1 MTVCNLYMS
10 SLREHSWA
18 LLYKRN
24 DWILN
29 IMPLFSSDFAKKME
43 TESRCLRSNLSVVR
57 DSMFLIVS
65 TTQRNNEF
73 DHFLN
78 ALPKKLIQLCNKLKT
93 HKRGG
98 GEWIWKGIKDVKA
111 MIRAAKNMTLRGDS
125 AGQQMMTVTNTGEI
139 VKDLSHLGQMIPFQM
154 ATAAGEITDHRL
166 YRTLIDRHFNRMKD
180 QALIA

>member
-1 MTVCNLYMS
+1 
-10 SLREHSWA
+10 
-18 LLYKRN
+18 
-24 DWILN
+24 
-29 IMPLFSSDFAKKME
+29 
-43 TESRCLRSNLSVVR
+43 
-57 DSMFLIVS
+57 
-65 TTQRNNEF
+65 
-73 DHFLN
+73 
-78 ALPKKLIQLCNKLKT
+78 
-93 HKRGG
+93 
-98 GEWIWKGIKDVKA
+98 